1 MGFEEIWNEYTSSEK
16 DMFQKS
22 VRRLLKQTF
31 IVRDRDEDSKKAYYF
46 VSKRSEPFSTYLGY
60 IGYDIVIDR
69 ENGVIML
76 QNCRD
81 LGENGKL
88 QINHVTLKK
97 MESVVLCCLWT
108 LYADRVRS
116 GSLSKNIEISVTD
129 LRYEMEKYGIR
140 DQIDKSSFASILTL
154 FTKYQLLQVI
164 GKLGEEDCRI
174 CLYPSMQFVL
184 EPHEF
189 GKFVEN
195 VNRRMQEK
203 WSREDGEEAGGFSAG
218 ELGDVPENELDGESD
233 ERFDEESDDELDEWE
248 TELTKE
254 EEDGDEE
261 SDDHE

>member
-1 MGFEEIWNEYTSSEK
+1 M
-16 DMFQKS
+16 
-22 VRRLLKQTF
+22 
-31 IVRDRDEDSKKAYYF
+31 
-46 VSKRSEPFSTYLGY
+46 
-60 IGYDIVIDR
+60 
-69 ENGVIML
+69 IML

-97 MESVVLCCLWT
+97 MESVVLC
-108 LYADRVRS
+108 AS
-116 GSLSKNIEISVTD
+116 GLSMRTGAFWKSFEKYEISVTD

-184 EPHEF
+184 EPQEF

-203 WSREDGEEAGGFSAG
+203 WSRE
-218 ELGDVPENELDGESD
+218 
-233 ERFDEESDDELDEWE
+233 DEWE

>member
-1 MGFEEIWNEYTSSEK
+1 M
-16 DMFQKS
+16 
-22 VRRLLKQTF
+22 
-31 IVRDRDEDSKKAYYF
+31 
-46 VSKRSEPFSTYLGY
+46 
-60 IGYDIVIDR
+60 
-69 ENGVIML
+69 
-76 QNCRD
+76 
-81 LGENGKL
+81 
-88 QINHVTLKK
+88 
-97 MESVVLCCLWT
+97 
-108 LYADRVRS
+108 RS
-116 GSLSKNIEISVTD
+116 GNLSKNIEISVTD

-184 EPHEF
+184 EPQEF

-203 WSREDGEEAGGFSAG
+203 WSRE
-218 ELGDVPENELDGESD
+218 
-233 ERFDEESDDELDEWE
+233 DEWE